1 MIVLCMEAVE
11 VEEEER
17 RENFGQHAATV
28 QHHSAGWD
36 WDLGFGG
43 TLAGMWGSRGS
54 LEREEW
60 WGKGHNHSAD
70 QFATLQL
77 SRTH

>member
-1 MIVLCMEAVE
+1 MIVLCMVAV

-43 TLAGMWGSRGS
+43 TLAGMWGSWGS
-54 LEREEW
+54 LEREE
-60 WGKGHNHSAD
+60 
-70 QFATLQL
+70 
-77 SRTH
+77 